1 MPDIVTEVTQAI
13 SQTEGGSPAPCFGLP
28 GQNAT
33 GTYCNVSLTAHV
45 GVDTSHDIWV
55 WFGGQITHERILN
68 GEYPVVLIA
77 SRSDFSFSYSGGRLT
92 WSGDS
97 IECASTTVWVGTDV
111 DPTHGR
117 FVWDFGGGSAWT
129 RIGNVSEMDGTFWI
143 GGTATYS
150 VTNPVYPDPT
160 PIQIADWEELIN
172 YFPCAVRSG
181 SDWLSCN
188 RTGGN
193 VQRRESGMWVD
204 KRNTQNGDPATNT
217 VFARQGGVWVAQQ
230 EVGIV

>member
-1 MPDIVTEVTQAI
+1 MPDIVHEVTQKI
-13 SQTEGGSPAPCFGLP
+13 SQTGTGTCFALP
-28 GQNAT
+28 GQNAP
-33 GTYCNVSLTAHV
+33 GTYCDVNLTAHV
-45 GVDTSHDIWV
+45 GVDFAHDIWV
-55 WFGGQITHERILN
+55 WFEGELTNGWILQ
-68 GEYPVVLIA
+68 GSYPVVLVA
-77 SRSDFSFSYSGGRLT
+77 SRSDFSFSWSGGSLH

-97 IECASTTVWVGTDV
+97 IQCASGEVSVGTDV

-117 FVWDFGGGSAWT
+117 FDWDLWSGTSWT
-129 RIGNVSEMDGTFWI
+129 RIGNVSEMAGTFWI

-160 PIQIADWEELIN
+160 PIQITDWEELIN

-193 VQRRESGMWVD
+193 VQRREAGVWVD
-204 KRNTQNGDPATNT
+204 KKNTENGDPNTNT
-217 VFARQGGVWVAQQ
+217 VYTRRDGVWVVQQ
-230 EVGIV
+230 EVGSA

>member
-1 MPDIVTEVTQAI
+1 MPDIVTEVTQKI
-13 SQTEGGSPAPCFGLP
+13 TQTGSGTCFALP

-33 GTYCNVSLTAHV
+33 GTHCNVSLTAHV

-160 PIQIADWEELIN
+160 PIQITDWEELIN

-193 VQRRESGMWVD
+193 VQRREAGVWVD
-204 KRNTQNGDPATNT
+204 KKNTENGDPNTNA

>member
-1 MPDIVTEVTQAI
+1 MPDIVTEVTQKIA
-13 SQTEGGSPAPCFGLP
+13 QTGDGTCFGLP
-28 GQNAT
+28 GT
-33 GTYCNVSLTAHV
+33 GTITGTHCDVHLTAHV
-45 GVDTSHDIWV
+45 GVDTAHDIWV
-55 WFGGQITHERILN
+55 WFGGEIRNDWIRT
-68 GEYPVVLIA
+68 GEYPVVLVA
-77 SRSDFSFSYSGGRLT
+77 SRSDFSFTYDGSHLV

-97 IECASTTVWVGTDV
+97 IQCASTTIWVGTEV

-129 RIGNVSEMDGTFWI
+129 RIGNVNEMSGTFWV
-143 GGTATYS
+143 GGTATYA
-150 VTNPVYPDPT
+150 VDNPIYPDPV
-160 PIQIADWEELIN
+160 PIQITDWEELIN
-172 YFPCAVRSG
+172 YFPCAVKSG
-181 SDWLSCN
+181 ADWLSCN

-230 EVGIV
+230 EVGTL